1 MVTRGMVD
9 AALNFTHYKST
20 VSVHTQVIQVS
31 CLHRMGAQ
39 MRWLQCL
46 QAVIVIRPSHNHTPH
61 LLTTPVFILSH
72 RIHGAGIYANMTGVY

>member
-9 AALNFTHYKST
+9 AALPTINPRGIGSP
-20 VSVHTQVIQVS
+20 QVIQVS

-46 QAVIVIRPSHNHTPH
+46 QAVIVIGPSHNHTPH

-72 RIHGAGIYANMTGVY
+72 DGSMVLVYMLT